1 MNAVGPL
8 WTCNQADCSVAADG
22 ECVEGHALGECPH
35 STRRLLDLPG
45 PADAGPSDIDAAD
58 GTNSTPRMVPLFSGT
73 ELDADEVRLM
83 MAGSLARVIVVA
95 GMPAVGKTTL
105 LATLYQLFHAGP
117 VDGYLFAGSRTQL
130 AFEERCHTARS
141 ASKRS
146 SPETERT
153 RPMMDVHYLH
163 LSVRDEQ
170 LVKDRTNILITDI
183 SGEIFRDAVRNS
195 AAGAE
200 SLPVLKRADHFVL
213 LLDTEQLASAA
224 ERQRAFADGRQVLRS
239 CIEAGMIGVRT
250 RVQVVFSRW
259 DKANQELVP
268 GSTKEYITR
277 IEAQFT
283 ALFAAH
289 LGALSFHRV
298 AARPAAESTL
308 SAGYGVG
315 DLLRT
320 WAENSGLDQKPAR
333 LRPAGVPED
342 REALRFAIRLS
353 VEHTRESA

>member
-1 MNAVGPL
+1 MNALGPL
-8 WTCNQADCSVAADG
+8 WTCNQADCSVALDG
-22 ECVEGHALGECPH
+22 ECVEGHALEDCPH
-35 STRRLLDLPG
+35 GSRRLLDLPG
-45 PADAGPSDIDAAD
+45 PADTESSDIDAAED
-58 GTNSTPRMVPLFSGT
+58 VASLVRMVSLFSGA
-73 ELDADEVRLM
+73 ELDAGEVRLI

-105 LATLYQLFHAGP
+105 LATLYQMFHAGP

-130 AFEERCHTARS
+130 AFEERCHAARS

-153 RPMMDVHYLH
+153 RPIADVHYLH
-163 LSVRDEQ
+163 LSVRDEG
-170 LVKDRTNILITDI
+170 LVQDRTHILITDI

-213 LLDTEQLASAA
+213 LLDAEQLASAA

-239 CIEAGMIGVRT
+239 CIESGMIGVRT

-259 DKANQELVP
+259 DKANQEVVA
-268 GSTKEYITR
+268 GSTNEYIAR
-277 IEAQFT
+277 IEAQ
-283 ALFAAH
+283 LRDQFAAQV
-289 LGALSFHRV
+289 AAVSFHRI

-315 DLLRT
+315 DLLRS
-320 WAENSGLDQKPAR
+320 WAENSELDQKPAR
-333 LRPAGVPED
+333 RKPTALPTD
-342 REALRFAIRLS
+342 REALRFAIRLA
-353 VEHTRESA
+353 VEPTREPT